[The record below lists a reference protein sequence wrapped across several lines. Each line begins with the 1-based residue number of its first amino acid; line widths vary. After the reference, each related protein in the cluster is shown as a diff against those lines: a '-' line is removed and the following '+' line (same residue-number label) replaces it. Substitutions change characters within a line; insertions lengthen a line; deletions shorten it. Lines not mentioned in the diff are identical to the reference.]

1 MARRSRYHPVYLG
14 EGESYGKIALYG
26 IEKFTYLPEQNCYVC
41 PEGKQLKYVGIN
53 ALNRTHLYYSTP
65 LWWDSYVGPQGAE
78 RSIELECKRHPAAAD
93 DHRRLESRQRT
104 DMYPLVRRF
113 RQTWS
118 SSTVPGVNCVD
129 GSQNVWQQMFT
140 CDPFGNTK
148 KSGSSS
154 FQATYNGSNQ
164 ITNLGRSIDGG
175 NQRYRTRSNR
185 TLLTPTFFMLVMD
198 KVPWSTLP
206 SSLR

>member
-1 MARRSRYHPVYLG
+1 LG
-14 EGESYGKIALYG
+14 LK
-26 IEKFTYLPEQNCYVC
+26 EQSGVLNWNAN
-41 PEGKQLKYVGIN
+41 GTLQQLTITDG
-53 ALNRTHLYYSTP
+53 LNPGSAQTCTHLYDD
-65 LWWDSYVGPQGAE
+65 LGRLGP
-78 RSIELECKRHPAAAD
+78 
-93 DHRRLESRQRT
+93 
-104 DMYPLVRRF
+104 
-113 RQTWS
+113 